1 MLENMISNTA
11 VIKENVV
18 LGSGVVI
25 HDFVVIYPNTII
37 GNNVEIFEG
46 CVIGK
51 PPSKIKSSSRGVSQ
65 DLAPVKIGND
75 SILCPHVTLCTGVK
89 IGEGTMLGNNVSV
102 REECI
107 IGDDCVIA
115 GDVSINYHTTVG
127 NRVKIMD
134 NTHITGNMIIEDDV
148 FISAL
153 VCTTND
159 NSMGRK
165 GWHDGI
171 TGPIIKRFSTIGGG
185 ANLLPNITV
194 GENAIVGASS
204 VVTKDVPARKVVM
217 GIPAR
222 IVRDIVES
230 ELRKQ

>member
-1 MLENMISNTA
+1 MSENTISNTA
-11 VIKENVV
+11 VIKENVT
-18 LGSGVVI
+18 LGSGVII

-37 GNNVEIFEG
+37 GDRVEIFEG

-51 PPSKIKSSSRGVSQ
+51 PPSKIKSSSRGVAQ
-65 DLAPVKIGND
+65 DLAPVKIGAD
-75 SILCPHVTLCTGVK
+75 SILCPHATLCTGVE
-89 IGEGTMLGNNVSV
+89 IGEGTLLGNNCSV

-115 GDVSINYHTTVG
+115 GDVSINYHTTIG

-134 NTHITGNMIIEDDV
+134 NTHITGNMVIEDDV
-148 FISAL
+148 FVSAL

-165 GWHDGI
+165 GWHDEI
-171 TGPIIKRFSTIGGG
+171 TGPVIKRYATIGGG
-185 ANLLPNITV
+185 ANLLPNITI
-194 GENAIVGASS
+194 GKNAIVGANS
-204 VVTKDVPARKVVM
+204 VVTKNVPDSKVVM

-230 ELRKQ
+230 ELRE

>member
-1 MLENMISNTA
+1 MQKNTIRDTA
-11 VIKENVV
+11 VIMENVT
-18 LGSGVVI
+18 LGANVII

-37 GNNVEIFEG
+37 GDRVEIFEG

-51 PPSKIKSSSRGVSQ
+51 PPSKIKASSRSVVEN
-65 DLAPVKIGND
+65 LTPVKIGAD
-75 SILCPHVTLCTGVK
+75 SILCPQVVLCSGVE
-89 IGEGTMLGNNVSV
+89 IGEGTLLGNNCSV

-107 IGDDCVIA
+107 IGNDCIIA
-115 GDVSINYHTTVG
+115 GDVSINYHTRIG

-165 GWHDGI
+165 GWHDDI
-171 TGPIIKRFSTIGGG
+171 TGPIIKRFATIGGG
-185 ANLLPNITV
+185 ANLLPNVII
-194 GENAIVGASS
+194 GENAIVGANS
-204 VVTKDVPARKVVM
+204 VVTKDVPSLQVVM

-222 IVRDIVES
+222 VVREVRKD
-230 ELRKQ
+230 ELRE

>member
-1 MLENMISNTA
+1 MKENTISNTA
-11 VIKENVV
+11 VIKDNVMI
-18 LGSGVVI
+18 GCGVII

-37 GNNVEIFEG
+37 GDRVEIFEG

-51 PPSKIKSSSRGVSQ
+51 PPSKIKSSSRGVAQ
-65 DLAPVKIGND
+65 DLVPVKIGSD
-75 SILCPHVTLCTGVK
+75 SILCPHVTLCTGVE
-89 IGEGTMLGNNVSV
+89 IGKGTLLGNNCSI

-107 IGDDCVIA
+107 VGDDCIIA
-115 GDVSINYHTTVG
+115 GDVSINYHTTIG

-165 GWHDGI
+165 GWHDEI

-185 ANLLPNITV
+185 ANLLPNITI
-194 GENAIVGASS
+194 GKNAIVGANS
-204 VVTKDVPARKVVM
+204 VVTKDVPNGKVVM

-222 IVRDIVES
+222 ITRDITES
-230 ELRKQ
+230 EKRE

>member
-1 MLENMISNTA
+1 M
-11 VIKENVV
+11 ENVT
-18 LGSGVVI
+18 LGLDVII
-25 HDFVVIYPNTII
+25 HDFVVIYPNTVI
-37 GNNVEIFEG
+37 GDCVEIFEG

-51 PPSKIKSSSRGVSQ
+51 PPSKIKSSSRGVAQ
-65 DLAPVKIGND
+65 DLVPVKIGKD
-75 SILCPHVTLCTGVK
+75 SILCPHVTLCTGVE
-89 IGEGTMLGNNVSV
+89 IGEGTLLGNNCSV
-102 REECI
+102 REECV
-107 IGDDCVIA
+107 IGNDCIIA
-115 GDVSINYHTTVG
+115 GDVSINYHTKIG

-165 GWHDGI
+165 GWHDEI
-171 TGPIIKRFSTIGGG
+171 TGPIIKQFSTIGGG

-194 GENAIVGASS
+194 GRNAIVGANS
-204 VVTKDVPARKVVM
+204 VVTKDVPDLKVVM

-222 IVRDIVES
+222 VVRDVRED
-230 ELRKQ
+230 ELHQ

>member
-1 MLENMISNTA
+1 MTGNMISKTV
-11 VIKENVV
+11 VIKENVT
-18 LGSGVVI
+18 LGSDVVI
-25 HDFVVIYPNTII
+25 HDFVVIYPNTLI
-37 GNNVEIFEG
+37 GDRVEIFEG

-51 PPSKIKSSSRGVSQ
+51 PPSKIKSSSRGVAK

-75 SILCPHVTLCTGVK
+75 SILCPHVTLCTGVD
-89 IGEGTMLGNNVSV
+89 IGEGTLLGNNCSI

-115 GDVSINYHTTVG
+115 GDVSINYHTTIG

-134 NTHITGNMIIEDDV
+134 NTHITGNMLIEDDV

-165 GWHDGI
+165 GWHDEI
-171 TGPIIKRFSTIGGG
+171 TGPIIKRYATIGGG
-185 ANLLPNITV
+185 ANLLPNITI
-194 GENAIVGASS
+194 GKNSIVGANS
-204 VVTKDVPARKVVM
+204 VVTKDVPDAKVVM

-222 IVRDIVES
+222 IVRDVVEG
-230 ELRKQ
+230 ELRE

>member
-1 MLENMISNTA
+1 MSKNTISKTA
-11 VIKENVV
+11 VIKENVSI
-18 LGSGVVI
+18 GSGVVI

-46 CVIGK
+46 CVVGK
-51 PPSKIKSSSRGVSQ
+51 PPSKIKSSSRGVAQ
-65 DLAPVKIGND
+65 DLVPVIIGND
-75 SILCPHVTLCTGVK
+75 SILCPHVTLCANVK
-89 IGEGTMLGNNVSV
+89 IGEGTLLGNNCSI

-107 IGDDCVIA
+107 VGDDCVIA
-115 GDVSINYHTTVG
+115 GDVSINYHTTIG

-134 NTHITGNMIIEDDV
+134 NTHITGNMLIEDDV

-165 GWHDGI
+165 GWHDEI
-171 TGPIIKRFSTIGGG
+171 TGPVIKRYATIGGG
-185 ANLLPNITV
+185 ANLLPNITI
-194 GENAIVGASS
+194 GKNAIVGANS
-204 VVTKDVPARKVVM
+204 VVTKDVPDGKVVM

-222 IVRDIVES
+222 ISRDVTEA
-230 ELRKQ
+230 ELRE